1 MMLLKLGLFFTLLL
15 LLPDWYI
22 DRNLL
27 KHIGYKGLRFFYWVP
42 SGLLLAGMLF
52 VFTLYRPGPE
62 AMQQLSNF
70 LLIFLCFSVPKAL
83 FVLIHLLLRGMAR
96 ITGKKL
102 YGEQLAG
109 ALAIA
114 SLVYIIYG
122 ATAGKE
128 NFTVREVTFQS
139 ADLPQGFDGY
149 RILQLSDLHTGSWK
163 GNGKALQR
171 AVDLCNKQQ
180 ADVIVFTG
188 DLVNNLASELK
199 EFVPILSEL
208 KAKDGVFS
216 VLGNHDYSPY
226 IRWESP
232 EMQQQNLKQL
242 IEYEREMGWKLLM
255 NEHRMLHS
263 GKDSIVLAGVENSGN
278 PPFPNKGDLKKAL
291 AGTDGLFKVLL
302 SHDPTHWKREVLPH
316 SDVQLMLAGHTHNM
330 QFSLLGWSP
339 SGLVYPEH
347 EGLYTVHNRGLYVNI
362 GLGYLMFPMRLGA
375 WPEITVIT
383 LKRK

>member
-22 DRNLL
+22 DRKLL
-27 KHIGYKGLRFFYWVP
+27 SHTGYKGLRFFYWIP
-42 SGLLLAGMLF
+42 SGLLLVGILF
-52 VFTLYRPGPE
+52 IFTLYRPGPD
-62 AMQQLSNF
+62 AMQQLSYF
-70 LLIFLCFSVPKAL
+70 LIVFLCFSVPKAL
-83 FVLIHLLLRGMAR
+83 FVLIHLLLRGIAR
-96 ITGKKL
+96 ITNRKL

-109 ALAIA
+109 MLALA
-114 SLVYIIYG
+114 SLIYIIYG

-128 NFTVREVTFQS
+128 NFTVREVTFES
-139 ADLPQGFDGY
+139 SDLPAGFDGY

-163 GNGKALQR
+163 GNGRALQR

-188 DLVNNLASELK
+188 DVVNNLASELK
-199 EFVPILSEL
+199 EFIPILSGL

-226 IRWESP
+226 IKWESP
-232 EMQQQNLKQL
+232 EMQQHNLEQL
-242 IEYEREMGWKLLM
+242 MRYEQEMGWKLLM
-255 NEHRMLHS
+255 NEHRMLYS
-263 GKDSIVLAGVENSGN
+263 GKDSIVLAGVENSGQ

-291 AGTDGLFKVLL
+291 AGTEGLFKVLL
-302 SHDPTHWKREVLPH
+302 SHDPTHWKREVLPQ

-339 SGLVYPEH
+339 SELVYPEH
-347 EGLYTVHNRGLYVNI
+347 EGLYMTGGRGLYVNI

>member
-1 MMLLKLGLFFTLLL
+1 MLLKLGLFFTLLL

-22 DRNLL
+22 DRKLL
-27 KHIGYKGLRFFYWVP
+27 RHTEYKGLRIFYWVP

-52 VFTLYRPGPE
+52 IFTLYRPGPD
-62 AMQQLSNF
+62 AMQQLSYF
-70 LLIFLCFSVPKAL
+70 LIVFLCFSVPKAL
-83 FVLIHLLLRGMAR
+83 FVLMHLLLRGIAR
-96 ITGKKL
+96 LTGKKL

-109 ALAIA
+109 TLALA
-114 SLVYIIYG
+114 SLIYIIYG

-128 NFTVREVTFQS
+128 NFTVREVTFES
-139 ADLPQGFDGY
+139 PDLPIGFDGY

-163 GNGKALQR
+163 GNGRALQR
-171 AVDLCNKQQ
+171 AVDLCNQQQ

-199 EFVPILSEL
+199 EFIPVLSGL

-226 IRWESP
+226 IKWESP
-232 EMQQQNLKQL
+232 EMQQRNLEQL
-242 IEYEREMGWKLLM
+242 MEYEQEMGWKLLM
-255 NEHRMLHS
+255 NEHRMLYS
-263 GKDSIVLAGVENSGN
+263 GKDSIVLAGVENSGQ
-278 PPFPNKGDLKKAL
+278 PPFPNKGDLKKTL
-291 AGTDGLFKVLL
+291 TGTEGLFKVLL
-302 SHDPTHWKREVLPH
+302 SHDPTHWKREVLPQ

-347 EGLYTVHNRGLYVNI
+347 EGLYISGGRGLYVNI

>member
-22 DRNLL
+22 DRKLL
-27 KHIGYKGLRFFYWVP
+27 SHTGYKGLRFFYWIP
-42 SGLLLAGMLF
+42 SGLLLVGMLF
-52 VFTLYRPGPE
+52 IFTLYRPGPD
-62 AMQQLSNF
+62 AMQQLSYF
-70 LLIFLCFSVPKAL
+70 LIVFLCFSVPKAL
-83 FVLIHLLLRGMAR
+83 FVLIHLLLHGIAR
-96 ITGKKL
+96 ITNRKL

-109 ALAIA
+109 ALALA
-114 SLVYIIYG
+114 SLIYIIYG

-128 NFTVREVTFQS
+128 NFTVREVTFES
-139 ADLPQGFDGY
+139 SDLPAGFDGY

-163 GNGKALQR
+163 GNGRALQR

-180 ADVIVFTG
+180 ANVIVFTG
-188 DLVNNLASELK
+188 DVVNNLASELK
-199 EFVPILSEL
+199 EFIPILNGLE
-208 KAKDGVFS
+208 AKDGVFS

-226 IRWESP
+226 IKWESP
-232 EMQQQNLKQL
+232 EMQQQNLEQL
-242 IEYEREMGWKLLM
+242 MRYEQEMGWKLLM
-255 NEHRMLHS
+255 NDHRMLYS
-263 GKDSIVLAGVENSGN
+263 GKDSIVLAGVENSGQ

-291 AGTDGLFKVLL
+291 AGTEGLFKVLL
-302 SHDPTHWKREVLPH
+302 SHDPTHWKREVLPQ

-347 EGLYTVHNRGLYVNI
+347 EGLYMTGGRGLYVNI

>member
-22 DRNLL
+22 DRKLL
-27 KHIGYKGLRFFYWVP
+27 SHTGYKGLRFFYWIP
-42 SGLLLAGMLF
+42 SGLLLVGMLF
-52 VFTLYRPGPE
+52 IFTLYRPGPD
-62 AMQQLSNF
+62 AMQQLSYF
-70 LLIFLCFSVPKAL
+70 LIVFLCFSVPKAL
-83 FVLIHLLLRGMAR
+83 FVLIHLLLHGIAR
-96 ITGKKL
+96 ITNRKL

-109 ALAIA
+109 TLALA
-114 SLVYIIYG
+114 SLIYIIYG

-128 NFTVREVTFQS
+128 NFTVREVTFES
-139 ADLPQGFDGY
+139 SDLPAGFDGY

-163 GNGKALQR
+163 GNGRALQR

-188 DLVNNLASELK
+188 DVVNNLASELK
-199 EFVPILSEL
+199 EFIPILSGL

-226 IRWESP
+226 IKWESP
-232 EMQQQNLKQL
+232 EMQQQNLVKL
-242 IEYEREMGWKLLM
+242 MRYEQEMGWKLLM
-255 NEHRMLHS
+255 NEHRMLYS
-263 GKDSIVLAGVENSGN
+263 GKDSIVLAGVENSGQ

-291 AGTDGLFKVLL
+291 AGTEGLFKVLL
-302 SHDPTHWKREVLPH
+302 SHDPTHWKREVLPQ

-347 EGLYTVHNRGLYVNI
+347 EGLYMTGGRGLYVNI

>member
-22 DRNLL
+22 DRKLL
-27 KHIGYKGLRFFYWVP
+27 SHTGYKGLRFFYWIP
-42 SGLLLAGMLF
+42 SGLLLVGMLF
-52 VFTLYRPGPE
+52 IFTLYRLGPD
-62 AMQQLSNF
+62 AMQQLSYF
-70 LLIFLCFSVPKAL
+70 LIVFLCFSVPKAL
-83 FVLIHLLLRGMAR
+83 FVLIHLLLRGIAR
-96 ITGKKL
+96 ITNRKL

-109 ALAIA
+109 MLALA
-114 SLVYIIYG
+114 SLIYIIYG

-128 NFTVREVTFQS
+128 NFTVREVTFES
-139 ADLPQGFDGY
+139 SDLPAGFDGY

-163 GNGKALQR
+163 GNGRALQR

-188 DLVNNLASELK
+188 DVVNNLASELK
-199 EFVPILSEL
+199 EFIPILSGL

-226 IRWESP
+226 IKWESP
-232 EMQQQNLKQL
+232 EMQQQNLEQL
-242 IEYEREMGWKLLM
+242 MRYEQEMGWKLLM
-255 NEHRMLHS
+255 NEHRMLYS
-263 GKDSIVLAGVENSGN
+263 GKDSIVLAGVENSGQ

-291 AGTDGLFKVLL
+291 AGTEGLFKVLL
-302 SHDPTHWKREVLPH
+302 SHDPTHWKREVLPQ
-316 SDVQLMLAGHTHNM
+316 SDIQLMLAGHTHNM

-347 EGLYTVHNRGLYVNI
+347 EGLYMTGGRGLYVNI

>member
-15 LLPDWYI
+15 LFPDWYI
-22 DRNLL
+22 DRKLL
-27 KHIGYKGLRFFYWVP
+27 SHTGYKGLRFFYWIP

-52 VFTLYRPGPE
+52 IFTLYRPGPD
-62 AMQQLSNF
+62 AMQQLSYF
-70 LLIFLCFSVPKAL
+70 LIVFLCFSVPKAL
-83 FVLIHLLLRGMAR
+83 FVLIHLLLHGIAR
-96 ITGKKL
+96 ITNRKL

-109 ALAIA
+109 TLALA
-114 SLVYIIYG
+114 SLIYIIYG

-128 NFTVREVTFQS
+128 NFTVREVTFES
-139 ADLPQGFDGY
+139 SDLPTGFDGY

-163 GNGKALQR
+163 GNGRALQR

-188 DLVNNLASELK
+188 DVVNNLASELK
-199 EFVPILSEL
+199 EFIPILSGL

-226 IRWESP
+226 IKWESP
-232 EMQQQNLKQL
+232 EMQQQNLEQL
-242 IEYEREMGWKLLM
+242 MRYEQEMGWKLLM
-255 NEHRMLHS
+255 NEHRMLYS
-263 GKDSIVLAGVENSGN
+263 GKDSIVLAGVENSGQ

-291 AGTDGLFKVLL
+291 AGIEGLFKVLL
-302 SHDPTHWKREVLPH
+302 SHDPTHWKREVLPQ

-347 EGLYTVHNRGLYVNI
+347 EGLYMTGGRGLYVNI

>member
-1 MMLLKLGLFFTLLL
+1 MLLKLGLFFTLLL

-22 DRNLL
+22 DRKLL
-27 KHIGYKGLRFFYWVP
+27 SHTGYKGLRFFYWIP
-42 SGLLLAGMLF
+42 SGLLLVGMLF
-52 VFTLYRPGPE
+52 IFTLYRPGPD
-62 AMQQLSNF
+62 AMQQLSYF
-70 LLIFLCFSVPKAL
+70 LIVFLCFSVPKAL
-83 FVLIHLLLRGMAR
+83 FVLIHLLLHGIAR
-96 ITGKKL
+96 ITNRKL

-109 ALAIA
+109 ALALA
-114 SLVYIIYG
+114 SLIYIIYG

-128 NFTVREVTFQS
+128 NFTVREVTFES
-139 ADLPQGFDGY
+139 SDLPAGFDGY

-163 GNGKALQR
+163 GNGRALQR

-180 ADVIVFTG
+180 ANVIVFTG
-188 DLVNNLASELK
+188 DVVNNLASELK
-199 EFVPILSEL
+199 EFIPILNGLE
-208 KAKDGVFS
+208 AKDGVFS

-226 IRWESP
+226 IKWESP
-232 EMQQQNLKQL
+232 EMQQQNLEQL
-242 IEYEREMGWKLLM
+242 MRYEQEMGWKLLM
-255 NEHRMLHS
+255 NEHRMLYS
-263 GKDSIVLAGVENSGN
+263 GKDSIVLAGVENSGQ

-291 AGTDGLFKVLL
+291 AGTEGLFKVLL
-302 SHDPTHWKREVLPH
+302 SHDPTHWKREVLPQ

-347 EGLYTVHNRGLYVNI
+347 EGLYMTGGRGLYVNI

>member
-22 DRNLL
+22 DRKLL
-27 KHIGYKGLRFFYWVP
+27 SHTGYKGLRFFYWIP

-52 VFTLYRPGPE
+52 IFTLYRPGPD
-62 AMQQLSNF
+62 AMQQLSYF
-70 LLIFLCFSVPKAL
+70 LIVFLCFSVPKAL
-83 FVLIHLLLRGMAR
+83 FVLIHLLLNGIAR
-96 ITGKKL
+96 ITNRKL

-109 ALAIA
+109 TLALA
-114 SLVYIIYG
+114 SLIYIIYG

-128 NFTVREVTFQS
+128 NFTVREVTFES
-139 ADLPQGFDGY
+139 SDLPAGFDGY

-163 GNGKALQR
+163 ENGRALQR

-188 DLVNNLASELK
+188 DVVNNLASELK
-199 EFVPILSEL
+199 EFIPILSGL

-226 IRWESP
+226 IKWESP
-232 EMQQQNLKQL
+232 EMQQQNLEQL
-242 IEYEREMGWKLLM
+242 MMYEQEMGWKLLM
-255 NEHRMLHS
+255 NEHRMLYS
-263 GKDSIVLAGVENSGN
+263 GKDSIVLTGVENSGQ

-291 AGTDGLFKVLL
+291 AGTEGLFKVLL
-302 SHDPTHWKREVLPH
+302 SHDPTHWKREVLPQ

-330 QFSLLGWSP
+330 QFCLLGWSP

-347 EGLYTVHNRGLYVNI
+347 EGLYMTGGRGLYVNI

>member
-22 DRNLL
+22 DRKLL
-27 KHIGYKGLRFFYWVP
+27 SHTGYKGLRFFYWIP
-42 SGLLLAGMLF
+42 SELLLAGMLF
-52 VFTLYRPGPE
+52 IFTLYRPGPD
-62 AMQQLSNF
+62 AMQQLSYF
-70 LLIFLCFSVPKAL
+70 LIVFLCFSVPKAL
-83 FVLIHLLLRGMAR
+83 FVLIHLLLRGIAR
-96 ITGKKL
+96 ITNRKL

-109 ALAIA
+109 TLALA
-114 SLVYIIYG
+114 SLIYIIYG

-128 NFTVREVTFQS
+128 NFTVRDVTFES
-139 ADLPQGFDGY
+139 SDLPAGFDGY

-163 GNGKALQR
+163 GNGRALQR

-180 ADVIVFTG
+180 ANVIVFTG
-188 DLVNNLASELK
+188 DVVNNLASELK
-199 EFVPILSEL
+199 EFIPILSGL

-226 IRWESP
+226 IKWESP
-232 EMQQQNLKQL
+232 EMQQQNLEQL
-242 IEYEREMGWKLLM
+242 MRYEQEMGWKLLM
-255 NEHRMLHS
+255 NEHRMLYS
-263 GKDSIVLAGVENSGN
+263 GKDSIVLAGVENSGQ

-291 AGTDGLFKVLL
+291 AGTEGLFKVLL
-302 SHDPTHWKREVLPH
+302 SHDPTHWKREVLPQ

-347 EGLYTVHNRGLYVNI
+347 EGLYMTGGRGLYVNI